1 MALLNVYAR
10 AGVSQLWALLSG
22 CVTSYDCYTHPIDFC
37 AGCERDTVLKGAYR
51 EKSLFPESLATCYI
65 NNANSRT
72 TNEIPDKNK
81 LWKEGVFILAHGLE

>member
-10 AGVSQLWALLSG
+10 AGISQLWALLSG
-22 CVTSYDCYTHPIDFC
+22 CIISYDCYTHPMDFC
-37 AGCERDTVLKGAYR
+37 AGCERDIVLKGAYR
-51 EKSLFPESLATCYI
+51 ENHIPETLTTCFI

-81 LWKEGVFILAHGLE
+81 LWKEGAFILAHGLE